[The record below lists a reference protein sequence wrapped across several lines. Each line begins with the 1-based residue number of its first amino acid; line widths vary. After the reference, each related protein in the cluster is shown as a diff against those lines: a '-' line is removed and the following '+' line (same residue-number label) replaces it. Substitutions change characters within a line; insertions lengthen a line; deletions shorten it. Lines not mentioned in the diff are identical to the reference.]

1 MRRTLLLDSDQ
12 IADLCK
18 TAEGFA
24 MNAEAEDSLCKLL
37 DIQDQIN
44 KFVEEVK
51 SKIAENATK
60 IDADFTGLSGDRLK
74 LEYRATG
81 AEFALEDHAT
91 VDEMFITR
99 TERMG
104 VNAEAVRGFVAEHGY
119 LPAGVIVRKR
129 KKTLVIKRKGEK

>member
-1 MRRTLLLDSDQ
+1 MSQITIDSDQ
-12 IADLCK
+12 IARLCQ

-24 MNAEAEDSLCKLL
+24 LDSEAEDSLCKLL

-44 KFVEEVK
+44 QFVEEVK
-51 SKIAENATK
+51 SKIAEKATQ

-104 VNAEAVRGFVAEHGY
+104 VNAEAVRDFVEANGY

-129 KKTLVIKRKGEK
+129 KKTLVIKRKGEQ

>member
-1 MRRTLLLDSDQ
+1 MSVITLDSDQ
-12 IADLCK
+12 IAKLCQ

-24 MNAEAEDSLCKLL
+24 LDAQAEDSLCKLL

-44 KFVEEVK
+44 KFVDEVK
-51 SKIAENATK
+51 SKIVESATK
-60 IDADFTGLSGDRLK
+60 LDSDFTSLSGDRLK
-74 LEYRATG
+74 LEYRASG
-81 AEFALEDHAT
+81 AEFDLEDHAT
-91 VDEMFITR
+91 VEEMFITR

>member
-1 MRRTLLLDSDQ
+1 MSKITLDSDQ
-12 IADLCK
+12 IAKLCQ

-24 MNAEAEDSLCKLL
+24 LDAQAEDSLCKLL

-44 KFVEEVK
+44 KFVDEVK
-51 SKIAENATK
+51 NKIVENATK
-60 IDADFTGLSGDRLK
+60 LDSDFTSLSGDRLK
-74 LEYRATG
+74 LEYRASG
-81 AEFALEDHAT
+81 AEFDLEDHAT
-91 VDEMFITR
+91 VEEMFITR

-129 KKTLVIKRKGEK
+129 KKTLVIKRKGD

>member
-1 MRRTLLLDSDQ
+1 MSQITIDSDQ
-12 IADLCK
+12 IARLCQ

-24 MNAEAEDSLCKLL
+24 LDSEAEDSLCKLL

-44 KFVEEVK
+44 QFVDEVK
-51 SKIAENATK
+51 NKIAEKATQ

-104 VNAEAVRGFVAEHGY
+104 VNAEAVRDFVETNGY

-129 KKTLVIKRKGEK
+129 KKTLVIKRKGEQ

>member
-1 MRRTLLLDSDQ
+1 MSVITLDSDQ
-12 IADLCK
+12 IAKLCQ

-24 MNAEAEDSLCKLL
+24 LDAQAEDSLCKLL
-37 DIQDQIN
+37 DIQDRIN
-44 KFVEEVK
+44 KFVDEVK
-51 SKIAENATK
+51 SKIVESATK
-60 IDADFTGLSGDRLK
+60 LDSDFTSLSGDRLK
-74 LEYRATG
+74 LEYRASG
-81 AEFALEDHAT
+81 AEFDLEDHAT
-91 VDEMFITR
+91 VEEMFITR

>member
-1 MRRTLLLDSDQ
+1 MSVITLDSDQ
-12 IADLCK
+12 IAKLCQ

-24 MNAEAEDSLCKLL
+24 LDAQAEDSLCKLL

-44 KFVEEVK
+44 KFVDEVK
-51 SKIAENATK
+51 SKIVESATK
-60 IDADFTGLSGDRLK
+60 LDSDFTSLSGDRLK
-74 LEYRATG
+74 LEYRASG
-81 AEFALEDHAT
+81 AEFGLEDHAT
-91 VDEMFITR
+91 VEEMFITR